1 MSKSEFVIGEKV
13 QGLRIKRGLSIEELA
28 QETGLTAATIAGIED
43 RSVTPPLGQI
53 VGLANCLRTSVGEL
67 LGDSANSPFTITRS
81 DARTTVSRFGSSGGK
96 SSTYSY
102 ESLGNKKQNRQM
114 EPFMVTL
121 NPGEVPSEPNQH
133 VGEEILFVL
142 EGQVHVSLAG
152 HTDILQPGDTIYY
165 DSNLPHIVSCH
176 GEQPARLFAVIY
188 ARKDMMIF

>member
-1 MSKSEFVIGEKV
+1 
-13 QGLRIKRGLSIEELA
+13 
-28 QETGLTAATIAGIED
+28 
-43 RSVTPPLGQI
+43 
-53 VGLANCLRTSVGEL
+53 
-67 LGDSANSPFTITRS
+67 
-81 DARTTVSRFGSSGGK
+81 
-96 SSTYSY
+96 
-102 ESLGNKKQNRQM
+102 
-114 EPFMVTL
+114 MVTL